1 MVLETPVSQRLSPRG
16 VSGLPRGPRQPMAL
30 QTLRYGLDPYGFF
43 ASAQRTFG
51 DVFTVRVMREVWV
64 VLGDPR
70 CVQQLYALGPED
82 VDSGAANWS
91 LRPLLG
97 TRNLLLLDGEEHLQR
112 RKLVLP
118 PLHGERMRAYEG
130 LIRAATRDEIAT
142 WPAGAP
148 VRSLERMQAITLRVV
163 LRAVFGVSEGP
174 ALERLAEDL
183 RRLMEWTTDMR
194 RALVFGFLGPDRL
207 AALRG
212 FARQRTAVDD
222 QLRAEIT
229 ARRAASDLASRTDI
243 LSLLLNARDPD
254 GQGLTDAELRDE
266 LMTLLVA
273 GHETTAAALSW
284 ALLEIAADPAGQ
296 ARIAAGEPG
305 IAEAAVTETLRLH
318 A

>member
-1 MVLETPVSQRLSPRG
+1 MSVAR
-16 VSGLPRGPRQPMAL
+16 GLPRGPRQPMAL

-118 PLHGERMRAYEG
+118 PLHGERMRAYES

-163 LRAVFGVSEGP
+163 LRAVFGVSDGP
-174 ALERLAEDL
+174 ELERLTGSL
-183 RRLMEWTTDMR
+183 RRLMTWTTDMR
-194 RALVFGFLGPDRL
+194 RGLVFGFLGPDRL
-207 AALRG
+207 GQLRG
-212 FARQRTAVDD
+212 FRRQRADVDA
-222 QLRAEIT
+222 QLRAEIA
-229 ARRAASDLASRTDI
+229 ARREADDLASRDDI
-243 LSLLLNARDPD
+243 LSLLLLARDAD
-254 GQGLTDAELRDE
+254 GRGL
-266 LMTLLVA
+266 
-273 GHETTAAALSW
+273 S
-284 ALLEIAADPAGQ
+284 
-296 ARIAAGEPG
+296 
-305 IAEAAVTETLRLH
+305 
-318 A
+318 